1 MAWTVETGGVWT
13 AWIDGVVGSGAFA
26 MARLTLELAVAGPGK
41 ARLPRPLP
49 LGGGAAALLRRLYR
63 AAWNSVLKYASEA
76 DFPAKITRFGGVPH
90 IP

>member
-1 MAWTVETGGVWT
+1 
-13 AWIDGVVGSGAFA
+13 

-41 ARLPRPLP
+41 ARLPRPLRS
-49 LGGGAAALLRRLYR
+49 GGGAAALLRRLNR
-63 AAWNSVLKYASEA
+63 ARRNSVLKYASEA

>member
-1 MAWTVETGGVWT
+1 MAWTVETSGFWT
-13 AWIDGVVGSGAFA
+13 AWIDRVVGSGVLA

-41 ARLPRPLP
+41 VRLPRPLP
-49 LGGGAAALLRRLYR
+49 PGQGEALLRRLNR
-63 AAWNSVLKYASEA
+63 VGRNSVLKYASEA